1 MDRPEDV
8 EPNPATGAVYIALTN
23 NTARSEAD
31 EPNPRITN
39 RYGHVLELVEDGDD
53 AAALT
58 FGWNL
63 LIVCGDPE
71 DPMVRTYFG
80 GYTGPVSPIS
90 CPDNVAFDSRGNL
103 WISTDGQPGT
113 IGLDDALF
121 RVPVTG
127 PERDKV
133 EQFLAVPVDAE
144 TCGPVIHDQDGL
156 VFVAVQHPGEDGSWD
171 DQRSYFPDYVAPGT
185 QTDGQW
191 GGPRPSVI
199 QIHQD

>member
-1 MDRPEDV
+1 MV
-8 EPNPATGAVYIALTN
+8 
-23 NTARSEAD
+23 S
-31 EPNPRITN
+31 
-39 RYGHVLELVEDGDD
+39 EDGDD
-53 AAALT
+53 PAALT

-63 LIVCGDPE
+63 ILVCGDPE
-71 DPMVRTYFG
+71 DPTVRTYFG
-80 GYTGPVSPIS
+80 GYDGPVSSIS

-121 RVPVTG
+121 RVLVSG
-127 PERDKV
+127 SERGKV

-156 VFVAVQHPGEDGSWD
+156 VFVAVQHPGEDGTWGAP
-171 DQRSYFPDYVAPGT
+171 RSLFPDYLAPGS
-185 QTDGQW
+185 QTDGKW

-199 QIHQD
+199 QIHQG